1 MGQDDTGDLV
11 SVLYQSIHNMH
22 LLKFLQQFCSGAWDT
37 ANGKHIRGFELN
49 TITTSNYE
57 LNKFHGI
64 RRGMPSRW
72 LGSWP
77 PKVNAV
83 FRKLQCQFMLGD
95 VWVCSVGSWI
105 HPEMNHFFFFL
116 FTEIAFQPYHQTD
129 NQSQHGQGG
138 GEQDYSS
145 SLSTGLHCRVTV
157 AACSPCVSI
166 RPQCQHRC
174 KYRGANEK
182 AVFPWWCHTWS
193 WLSLRKCLW
202 YFLPNHKRLHF
213 CD

>member
-83 FRKLQCQFMLGD
+83 FRKLLCQFMLGD

-105 HPEMNHFFFFL
+105 HPEMNHFFFFPFYWDCFSAL
-116 FTEIAFQPYHQTD
+116 SPDRQPKPAWP
-129 NQSQHGQGG
+129 GRRWA
-138 GEQDYSS
+138 
-145 SLSTGLHCRVTV
+145 GL
-157 AACSPCVSI
+157 
-166 RPQCQHRC
+166 QQ
-174 KYRGANEK
+174 
-182 AVFPWWCHTWS
+182 
-193 WLSLRKCLW
+193 LL
-202 YFLPNHKRLHF
+202 
-213 CD
+213 